1 MPFPGLSVV
10 EVGVGRASILQFGR
24 RYADSVMLPQ
34 PGEAGLPPCV

>member
-34 PGEAGLPPCV
+34 PGEAGLLPCP